1 MRETAASREGSYVTG
16 WTVRLKKLSTV
27 ELAIINVEEQLFAI
41 AYTVICQRLIQYEM
55 LL

>member
-1 MRETAASREGSYVTG
+1 MRETAASREDSYVTA
-16 WTVRLKKLSTV
+16 WTVRLKKLCTA